1 VKIYGYTQEQI
12 KAGADSPSSMSE
24 ITLVSSAEDLRLMAS
39 YLNNI
44 ADQIDK
50 NSDDFEHE
58 HLSES
63 NEQLS
68 DTEIVVFNEAAL

>member
-1 VKIYGYTQEQI
+1 
-12 KAGADSPSSMSE
+12 MSE

-50 NSDDFEHE
+50 NSDEFEHE